1 MQNLASYLTKQLP
14 EGLVYD
20 DAAQLCQH
28 LYCTVDGV
36 PDEFLPLS
44 RQKLADIFSELA
56 ASGWIRE
63 PDSQLRS
70 LYGAQFHSVTDKGH
84 WIEVMASITKKGGDI
99 HDLARGEELMRKVG
113 FVCEHKIL

>member
-1 MQNLASYLTKQLP
+1 MQNLTAYLTKQLP

-36 PDEFLPLS
+36 PEQFLPLS
-44 RQKLADIFSELA
+44 RQRLADIFSELA

-63 PDSQLRS
+63 QDSQLRS
-70 LYGAQFHSVTDKGH
+70 FYGAQFHAVTDKGH
-84 WIEVMASITKKGGDI
+84 WVEVMASIPKKGGDI
-99 HDLARGEELMRKVG
+99 HDLARGEELMRKIG
-113 FVCEHKIL
+113 FVRETPTA